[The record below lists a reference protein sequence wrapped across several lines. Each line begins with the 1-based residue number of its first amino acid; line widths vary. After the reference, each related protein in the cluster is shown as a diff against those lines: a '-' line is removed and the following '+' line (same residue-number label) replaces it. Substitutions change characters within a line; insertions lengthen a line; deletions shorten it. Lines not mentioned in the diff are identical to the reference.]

1 MPEQPREERLAAA
14 FVELATTLTGDF
26 DDIHFLRT
34 LSERCVDLLD
44 IAAAG
49 VALAAPRDGRAQ
61 VTGSDARVRS
71 LERNGVDWGEGPCQ
85 DCLRTGNPSEGIT
98 LDHSAASA
106 AWPRF
111 AHRARRLGFHA
122 VAATPLRVR
131 DEVVGALSFFLD
143 GPGTPDPG
151 QLRLGRALADFAAI
165 PILQQRELRRQMRL
179 TEQLETALESRILV
193 EQAKGA
199 LAQRRRITVDE
210 AFALLRD
217 HARSRRRRISAVA
230 REVLDGTGELSLS
243 EPAEPAD

>member
-14 FVELATTLTGDF
+14 FVELATTLAGDF

-49 VALAAPRDGRAQ
+49 VALAAPRNGRTE
-61 VTGSDARVRS
+61 VTGSDARIRS
-71 LERNGVDWGEGPCQ
+71 LERNGVDWGEGPCH
-85 DCLRTGNPSEGIT
+85 DCLRTGNPVEGIA
-98 LDHSAASA
+98 LDHPDARA

-111 AHRARRLGFHA
+111 TRRARRLGFHS

-131 DEVVGALSFFLD
+131 DEVVGALSLFLD

-199 LAQRRRITVDE
+199 LAQQRRITVDE

-230 REVLDGTGELSLS
+230 REVLDGTGELSL
-243 EPAEPAD
+243 AEPAD

>member
-14 FVELATTLTGDF
+14 FAELATTLTGEF
-26 DDIHFLRT
+26 DDMHFLRT

-49 VALAAPRDGRAQ
+49 VVLAASRDGRAE
-61 VTGSDARVRS
+61 VTGSDSRTRG

-85 DCLRTGNPSEGIT
+85 DCLRTGDPVEGVA
-98 LDHSAASA
+98 LDHPDTGT

-111 AHRARRLGFHA
+111 SRRARRLGFHS

-131 DEVVGALSFFLD
+131 DEVVGALSLYLSV
-143 GPGTPDPG
+143 PGTPDPG
-151 QLRLGRALADFAAI
+151 RLRLGRALADFAAI
-165 PILQQRELRRQMRL
+165 PIVQQRELRRQMRL

-199 LAQRRRITVDE
+199 LAQQRRISVDE

-230 REVLDGTGELSLS
+230 REVLDGTGDLPLS
-243 EPAEPAD
+243 EPAD